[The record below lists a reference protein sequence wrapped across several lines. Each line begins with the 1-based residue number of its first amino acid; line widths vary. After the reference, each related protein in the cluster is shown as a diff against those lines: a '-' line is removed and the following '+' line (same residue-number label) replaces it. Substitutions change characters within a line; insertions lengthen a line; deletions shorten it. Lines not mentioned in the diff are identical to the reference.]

1 MWKKLNNNSIYLVY
15 LMDNWWLVREEMP
28 DEFDREQK
36 FSAQLTEQLNGLSFT
51 RGSYHPLGV
60 TERYIINAEH
70 SKGDKR
76 RPDITLRHDMPTDDS
91 TELSNPY
98 FIQCKLGDAY
108 RSCNNKLT
116 SFRDTG
122 IKEIQT
128 EISQLFLYRYR
139 DTSVSFSENICE
151 NDPNKYRQ
159 TMPEGR
165 HKVLFTCPFLLTRP
179 SNWIQDQC
187 ECCEYSPNQ
196 HLIEIREQFCK
207 TIWDLGFGV
216 FFRENNGKLIFKTS
230 YHDNYQLLV
239 SRTDS
244 A

>member
-1 MWKKLNNNSIYLVY
+1 
-15 LMDNWWLVREEMP
+15 MDNWWLIREEMP
-28 DEFDREQK
+28 DEFDREQN
-36 FSAQLTEQLNGLSFT
+36 FSEQLTEQLNGLSFT

-70 SKGDKR
+70 SKGDKC

-98 FIQCKLGDAY
+98 FIECKLGDAY
-108 RSCNNKLT
+108 RSCSNKLT
-116 SFRDTG
+116 SFSDTG

-128 EISQLFLYRYR
+128 EISQLFRYRYR
-139 DTSVSFSENICE
+139 DTNVSFSKNICE
-151 NDPNKYRQ
+151 SDPNKYRQ

-196 HLIEIREQFCK
+196 HLIEIRDQFCK
-207 TIWDLGFGV
+207 TIRDLGFGV
-216 FFRENNGKLIFKTS
+216 FYRKNNGKLIFRTS